1 MSYIDIHMCPM
12 PCTRASVRWTVVT
25 FPPPSLRSIE
35 RTWDLSIRPSTS
47 NKISSHKFWESC
59 HTFDMCSC
67 SFLFV
72 FIMSCS
78 FVAALACVILS
89 KQENLQV
96 IWLHISIAFP
106 ESTGSLTCLAHLSNF
121 SFLLWGIRFLKKSTS
136 PRLLHWNPS
145 WNYPGGV
152 GPTHKMMVS
161 AGLKPQALPFCA
173 GSFKPLSKTCS
184 QRTRRVDISP
194 CQPALAKAQAKL
206 ARFNGLHLPHRKVT
220 LSERSESLW
229 HGMASVIYLY
239 TWIKPSEKTNKKCN
253 QTKKSRIGLDATP
266 FPTNSTLKILDSILT
281 PQFHRSNKD
290 KDDHLLPKGRSGSM
304 ASRLKT

>member
-1 MSYIDIHMCPM
+1 MDPQKIPDTIELLWGELWWLFHRRLCDPLKELGISQSDLPQATQYQA
-12 PCTRASVRWTVVT
+12 TSSEKVVT
-25 FPPPSLRSIE
+25 RLICVR
-35 RTWDLSIRPSTS
+35 
-47 NKISSHKFWESC
+47 
-59 HTFDMCSC
+59 SC

-78 FVAALACVILS
+78 FLAALACVILS
-89 KQENLQV
+89 KQENLHV

-106 ESTGSLTCLAHLSNF
+106 ESTGSLKTSCLAHLSNF
-121 SFLLWGIRFLKKSTS
+121 SFLLWGILKKSTS
-136 PRLLHWNPS
+136 PRALHWNHS
-145 WNYPGGV
+145 RNYPARV

-173 GSFKPLSKTCS
+173 GNFKPLSKTCS

-220 LSERSESLW
+220 LSERSAYRQGW

-239 TWIKPSEKTNKKCN
+239 IHEYNP
-253 QTKKSRIGLDATP
+253 TKKKQQNNATKHKNQGLDWMLHL

-290 KDDHLLPKGRSGSM
+290 DHLLPKGRSGSM